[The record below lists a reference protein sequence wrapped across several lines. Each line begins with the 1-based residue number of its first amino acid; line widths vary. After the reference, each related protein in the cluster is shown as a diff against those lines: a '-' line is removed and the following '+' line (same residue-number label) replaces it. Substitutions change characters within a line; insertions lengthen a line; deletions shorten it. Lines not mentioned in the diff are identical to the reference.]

1 MLQTTYPLGDEIALK
16 LTTARWYTPSGR
28 TVQRP
33 RPDGEGAVGNR
44 TPSEIPE
51 VFHSK
56 AGRPIPDASGILPDL
71 MVGGAPRA
79 EGERAL
85 MAALGED
92 AGLFRTVLADYA
104 TEVKKTS
111 APKSQAFGVNEGMR
125 GQLFDR
131 LLQVGIQLPRPTF
144 DSASAYIDDQ
154 LGYEITRVA
163 FGPTAEAKR
172 RGLSDRQMQTAV
184 RLLQRGRTQEGVLAL
199 AAAKRARS
207 SMR

>member
-1 MLQTTYPLGDEIALK
+1 VLQTTYPLGDEIALK

-33 RPDGEGAVGNR
+33 RPDGEGAMGNR
-44 TPSEIPE
+44 IPSQEPEI
-51 VFHSK
+51 FYSK

-71 MVGGAPRA
+71 MVGGTPRS

-85 MAALGED
+85 MASLGED
-92 AGLFRTVLADYA
+92 VGLFRTVLGDYA
-104 TEVKKTS
+104 SEIKKTS
-111 APKSQAFGVNEGMR
+111 SPRSQSFRISEGMR

-131 LLQVGIQLPRPTF
+131 LLQVGIELPRSTF
-144 DSASAYIDDQ
+144 DSASGYVDEQ

-163 FGPTAEAKR
+163 FGPAAEAKR

-184 RLLQRGRTQEGVLAL
+184 RLLQRARTQEGILAL
-199 AAAKRARS
+199 AAAERAKTTGR
-207 SMR
+207 